1 MDNITAD
8 TILNSIKEMVASKR
22 QLNPDI
28 WIDAA
33 FKLNVLIG
41 DENDILLVRQQ
52 EVAQKRLDFLTQGDT
67 VSAAK
72 LKVEA
77 TDEYREMHRQK
88 MKVAQIEE
96 FIRISKIQARAA
108 QGI

>member
-1 MDNITAD
+1 MINAD
-8 TILNSIKEMVASKR
+8 TILNSIKEAVEAKR

-28 WIDAA
+28 WLDAA

-41 DENDILLVRQQ
+41 DENDVLLTRQQ
-52 EVAQKRLDFLTQGDT
+52 EVAKKKLEFLTAGDT
-67 VSAAK
+67 VAAAK